1 MRKITLKKIE
11 NKNKVRGNIKIKDLQ
26 IEIPQHK
33 KAKTRER
40 GLIPDQVQARVLH
53 LLRVLVLTVL
63 KNDQDRKSQKT
74 LSCMKIT

>member
-1 MRKITLKKIE
+1 M
-11 NKNKVRGNIKIKDLQ
+11 KDLQ

-33 KAKTRER
+33 KAKIQER
-40 GLIPDQVQARVLH
+40 GLILDQVQARVLH

-63 KNDQDRKSQKT
+63 KNDQGRKSQKI